1 MLAELERLRARVVE
15 LEADFERRERLASL
29 GTIAGLIAHEFNNV
43 LTPVRSY
50 AQMAIASP
58 EDAGLTAKALARA
71 AEGSERAANIARA
84 IMGLVRGGDADLGAE
99 MAVVG
104 ESVASALACLARP
117 PEKDGVTLAVQI
129 DPGLKARMRP
139 IALQH
144 VVLNL
149 VLNARAAMTPG
160 GGTLTLAARSS
171 AAEPIAEAGAVV
183 VRPGST
189 WNTDEGPEAS
199 GPSAPP
205 TGGWVELR
213 VIDTG
218 AGMDAARLERV
229 LAVGGGGGLGLSVCR
244 RLVGEAGGWM
254 WAVSTARKGT
264 SVGVVLPVANTSNTN
279 A

>member
-1 MLAELERLRARVVE
+1 
-15 LEADFERRERLASL
+15 
-29 GTIAGLIAHEFNNV
+29 
-43 LTPVRSY
+43 
-50 AQMAIASP
+50 MAIASP
-58 EDAGLTAKALARA
+58 ADAGLTAKALARA
-71 AEGSERAANIARA
+71 AEGSERAASIARA

-99 MAVVG
+99 AAVVG
-104 ESVASALACLARP
+104 ESVQSALACLARP
-117 PEKDGVTLAVQI
+117 PEKDGVTLTVEI
-129 DPGLKARMRP
+129 DPGLRARMRP

-160 GGTLTLAARSS
+160 GGTLTLAARSW
-171 AAEPIAEAGAVV
+171 AAEPIAGPGAVV

-189 WNTDEGPEAS
+189 WNTGDGPAAV
-199 GPSAPP
+199 GPGSTPA
-205 TGGWVELR
+205 TGWIELR

-254 WAVSTARKGT
+254 WAVSAVGRGT
-264 SVGVVLPVANTSNTN
+264 TVGVVLPGATIGNTS